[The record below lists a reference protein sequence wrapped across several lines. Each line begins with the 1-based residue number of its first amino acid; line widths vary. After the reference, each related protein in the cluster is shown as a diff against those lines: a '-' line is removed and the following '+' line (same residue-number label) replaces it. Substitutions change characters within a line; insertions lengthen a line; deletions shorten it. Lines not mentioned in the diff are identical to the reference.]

1 MTERVNFEAV
11 REVVGEQDP
20 HATNASKIRN
30 QLGRGSQST
39 IQNHLDVLRAN
50 WLKRHQAV
58 SQEGMPT
65 PSAPTEML
73 QGLWVAAFDAARA
86 RVMEQLAALSERAAA
101 AQLTLT
107 AQAEDKLT
115 LGAEIERLETELEQ
129 AQAEASNAIR
139 GAGARVAEVEAI
151 ATALR
156 EQIVSLEGERT
167 QRDAEHR
174 VALNEAQLQI
184 TTLQGVVDRAG
195 DRAGELRA
203 ELDYERRRNQ
213 ELVGRLETLAA
224 RGSGA
229 A

>member
-11 REVVGEQDP
+11 RDAVGDQDP
-20 HATNASKIRN
+20 HSTNASKIRN

-58 SQEGMPT
+58 SQEGMPI
-65 PSAPTEML
+65 PPAPTEML
-73 QGLWVAAFDAARA
+73 QGLWAAAFDAARA

-101 AQLTLT
+101 AQVTLT

-129 AQAEASNAIR
+129 AHVEAGDITR
-139 GAGARVAEVEAI
+139 GAAAKVAEMEVVV
-151 ATALR
+151 TTLR
-156 EQIVSLEGERT
+156 EQIVTLEAERT

-174 VALNEAQLQI
+174 VALNETQLEI
-184 TTLQGVVDRAG
+184 KTLQGVVDRSG
-195 DRAGELRA
+195 ERAGELRA
-203 ELDYERRRNQ
+203 ELEHERRRNQ
-213 ELVGRLETLAA
+213 ELVEKLEALA
-224 RGSGA
+224 RRPSSS
-229 A
+229 